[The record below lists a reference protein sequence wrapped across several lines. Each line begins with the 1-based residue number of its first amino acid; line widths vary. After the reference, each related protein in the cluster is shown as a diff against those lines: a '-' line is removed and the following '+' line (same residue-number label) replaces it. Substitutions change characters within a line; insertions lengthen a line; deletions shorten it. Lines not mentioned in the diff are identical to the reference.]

1 MYQTLDAAQLKSLLE
16 SDDRPRLID
25 VRTAGEVARGTI
37 AGAQHIELATLPA
50 HVDALDPRAPVVL
63 MCQSGGRSAQACAR
77 LVQRGFESV
86 YNLGGGLGGWIRAG
100 LPTAA

>member
-1 MYQTLDAAQLKSLLE
+1 MYQTIDAAQLKSLLE

-25 VRTAGEVARGTI
+25 VRSAAEVARGTI

-50 HVDALDPRAPVVL
+50 HVDALDPTAPVVL
-63 MCQSGGRSAQACAR
+63 MCQSGGRSAKACAH
-77 LVQRGFESV
+77 LDQRGFQRV
-86 YNLGGGLGGWIRAG
+86 YNLGGGLGGWVRAG